1 MSSRGVGTGG
11 LISARNSQLN
21 LKSAVGSSK
30 PGAGASLLSAA
41 FEGGNE
47 KDQSEQN
54 GALARKAKAM
64 NGAGSLKEK
73 TDMKN
78 YLKDVKEL
86 VDPSREV
93 SKHNFPNTDLI

>member
-1 MSSRGVGTGG
+1 M
-11 LISARNSQLN
+11 SARNGTLN
-21 LKSAVGSSK
+21 LKSAVSSSK

-47 KDQSEQN
+47 KSADGNDQS
-54 GALARKAKAM
+54 GLSRKMKVM
-64 NGAGSLKEK
+64 NGATASQKEK
-73 TDMKN
+73 NDMRD

-93 SKHNFPNTDLI
+93 SEPIQLIQTVD

>member
-1 MSSRGVGTGG
+1 M
-11 LISARNSQLN
+11 SARNGTLN
-21 LKSAVGSSK
+21 LKSAVSSSK

-47 KDQSEQN
+47 KSAADGNEVSGLSRKMKALN
-54 GALARKAKAM
+54 GAAATQ
-64 NGAGSLKEK
+64 KEK
-73 TDMKN
+73 SDMRD

-93 SKHNFPNTDLI
+93 SDQH